1 MTDAPYPLEDLRL
14 DAPFDAG
21 GGTVPKEWLD
31 WNGHMNLGY
40 YVVAFDHAT
49 GDLFNNLG
57 LPYEYTKHRIGMYFV
72 LECHVNYEKEIKEGD
87 QFRIV
92 SQILDHD
99 AKRVHLFH
107 HMYDR
112 ADGKLVATNELMLIN
127 IDFESRRSAPW
138 PSWANERIEAMAA
151 LHRDLPRPRQAGS
164 VIAIRPRAVAS

>member
-1 MTDAPYPLEDLRL
+1 MTDAPYPLEDPRL
-14 DAPFDAG
+14 EAPFRAKG
-21 GGTVPKEWLD
+21 GSVQKDWLD

-57 LPYEYTKHRIGMYFV
+57 LPYEYTKDRIGMYFV

-87 QFRIV
+87 EFRID

-107 HMYDR
+107 SMYDL
-112 ADGKLVATNELMLIN
+112 ADGKLVATNELMIIN
-127 IDFESRRSAPW
+127 IDYQSRRSAPW
-138 PSWANERIEAMAA
+138 PTWAMERISAMAG
-151 LHRDLPRPRQAGS
+151 LHRSLPRPRQAGS
-164 VIAIRPRAVAS
+164 VIAIRSKTD